1 MKVRSKNKKEKQYD
15 QAELNKAKYAL
26 AEEAVNFLQEFHE
39 SEGRGV
45 LYFSIMD
52 FQDKVWQYEREKENS
67 AMPKVGD
74 TWDWE
79 NKVCGAYRYRDI

>member
-1 MKVRSKNKKEKQYD
+1 MNVRKKNAKEKQYD
-15 QAELNKAKYAL
+15 QLQIDQARRDL

-79 NKVCGAYRYRDI
+79 NKICGAYRYRDI

>member
-1 MKVRSKNKKEKQYD
+1 MNVRKKNAKEKEHDKLQL
-15 QAELNKAKYAL
+15 ALAKTAL
-26 AEEAVNFLQEFHE
+26 AEEAVNFLQEWHE

-45 LYFSIMD
+45 LYFSVMD

-79 NKVCGAYRYRDI
+79 NKVCGEYRYRDI

>member
-1 MKVRSKNKKEKQYD
+1 MNVRKKNAKEKEYD

-26 AEEAVNFLQEFHE
+26 AEEAISFAQEFVE
-39 SEGRGV
+39 TEGRGV
-45 LYFSIMD
+45 LYCSVMD

-74 TWDWE
+74 VWDWE
-79 NKVCGAYRYRDI
+79 NKVCGAYRYRGI